1 MVYLEAQ
8 LMGLPVAAM
17 RSMGVPLV
25 VDHGKTGFLS
35 EECQPGGPVDE
46 YRRILAM
53 LVSHPDLRKDLGKA
67 ARGHV
72 QDKHSLEA
80 GARALK
86 MAMDHI
92 LQ

>member
-25 VDHGKTGFLS
+25 VDHGKTGLLS
-35 EECQPGGPVDE
+35 EEFQPGGPVDD

-53 LVSHPDLRKDLGKA
+53 LVSHPDLRKDLGNA
-67 ARGHV
+67 ARDHV

-86 MAMDHI
+86 KVMDLI